1 MHDLEFGF
9 TPGVH
14 TALVC
19 ILYLMTCF
27 LLAPMIRYSTCLHA
41 LCSLPFWALS
51 CYNTGKIPYLL
62 KSACK
67 AAKLHGNILPDFRTL
82 RRCAHMWH
90 MYTSSDLSLVEVTP
104 ALLKAWMWICIIH
117 FLWYTSFCSLL
128 SCQQTAQQVT
138 LSLTHWSL
146 TDWATFDFRAQRES
160 L

>member
-14 TALVC
+14 AALVC

-27 LLAPMIRYSTCLHA
+27 LLAPMTRYSTCSHA

-67 AAKLHGNILPDFRTL
+67 AAKLHGNILPDSRTL
-82 RRCAHMWH
+82 QRCGVFFFWRRLF
-90 MYTSSDLSLVEVTP
+90 SVTEP
-104 ALLKAWMWICIIH
+104 K
-117 FLWYTSFCSLL
+117 FQSLL
-128 SCQQTAQQVT
+128 T
-138 LSLTHWSL
+138 LSSNNSPLETPTPKKYDIFGKL
-146 TDWATFDFRAQRES
+146 RTWAFSWWYPGFGYQYQKLE
-160 L
+160 

>member
-14 TALVC
+14 AALVC

-27 LLAPMIRYSTCLHA
+27 LLAPMTRYSTCSHA

-67 AAKLHGNILPDFRTL
+67 AAKLHGNILPDSRTL
-82 RRCAHMWH
+82 QRCGGGRVECCTKCA
-90 MYTSSDLSLVEVTP
+90 YCVPQLLGTSSCTNLSVFYSCYKPGGGSNPFIKKIVPLLVCSGGH
-104 ALLKAWMWICIIH
+104 ICNIK
-117 FLWYTSFCSLL
+117 C
-128 SCQQTAQQVT
+128 A
-138 LSLTHWSL
+138 
-146 TDWATFDFRAQRES
+146 
-160 L
+160 